1 MSLISFKPP
10 YKMRTI
16 SLMLVIGFIV
26 LFSQACSQDQGPSL
40 ALYPTQI
47 PPTQEPIEIDPLSTV
62 TFQVDIPPATPT
74 NQPILL
80 SLLDEVTGLGLKI
93 SRREMQKVGES
104 TYSITLPFPVGAN
117 NKYRYAGRTVISPK
131 NTPLTSD
138 RYATAC
144 TGLMGLASSMTSSPR
159 GVIHLMMVLPGAL
172 WGR

>member
-1 MSLISFKPP
+1 MSLTSFKPP

-16 SLMLVIGFIV
+16 CLMLVIGFIM
-26 LFSQACSQDQGPSL
+26 LFSQACSQGQGPSL

-47 PPTQEPIEIDPLSTV
+47 PPTQVPVEIDPLSTV
-62 TFQVDIPPATPT
+62 TFQVDIPADTPA

-117 NKYRYAGRTVISPK
+117 IKYRYARQDSYIAEEH
-131 NTPLTSD
+131 NTNHRVQDKKL
-138 RYATAC
+138 
-144 TGLMGLASSMTSSPR
+144 LLILNSSNE
-159 GVIHLMMVLPGAL
+159 GK
-172 WGR
+172 